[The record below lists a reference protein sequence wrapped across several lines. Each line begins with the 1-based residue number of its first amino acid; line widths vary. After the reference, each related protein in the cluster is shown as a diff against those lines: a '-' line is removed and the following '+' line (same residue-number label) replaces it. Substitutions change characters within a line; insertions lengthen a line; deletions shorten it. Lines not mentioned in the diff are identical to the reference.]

1 MKVLVT
7 GGAGFIGSHTI
18 ECLLDHGHEIRIL
31 DALVPQVHGK
41 SRKSPS
47 YLASRAELVVGAV
60 EDPVTVS
67 RALEGIDSVI
77 HLASAVGVGQS
88 MYQIVDYCTTNVLG
102 TATLLQAMVNS
113 KRSFKSLVVASSMSA
128 YGEGRYRTADG
139 QLVNPQVRSEAQLI
153 AGDWELR
160 DGGGNLLQP
169 TPTDEQKPLAPT
181 SIYAINKKDQEE
193 MCLCVGTAYGIPT
206 TALRF
211 FNVYGSRQA
220 LSNPYTGVAAIFCA
234 RLLNNR
240 SPLIFED
247 GRQRRDFVHV
257 QDVAR
262 AIVAAAE
269 NPVAGEAINIGS
281 GESVSVFQVAKALA
295 REMKKDIEPKILGKF
310 RSGDIRHCF
319 ADISKAKRLLAWKPS
334 LKFQCGVPELIEWV
348 RFQHDAQ
355 DGIESAWGELQ
366 QRGLL
371 V

>member
-7 GGAGFIGSHTI
+7 GGSGFIGSHTI
-18 ECLLDHGHEIRIL
+18 DRLLEHGHQVRTL
-31 DALVPQVHGK
+31 DALIPQVHGK
-41 SRKSPS
+41 NRTWPS
-47 YLASRAELVVGAV
+47 YLTRRAELVVGAV
-60 EDPVTVS
+60 EDPVAVS
-67 RALEGIDSVI
+67 QALEGIDSVI

-102 TATLLQAMVNS
+102 TATLLQAIIDR
-113 KRSFKSLVVASSMSA
+113 KRSLKSLVVASSMSA
-128 YGEGRYRTADG
+128 YGEGRYLTVDG
-139 QLVNPQVRSEAQLI
+139 QLVNPQIRREVQLI

-160 DGGGNLLQP
+160 DAGGNLLQP

-206 TALRF
+206 TALRL

-247 GRQRRDFVHV
+247 GQQRRDFVHV

-262 AIVAAAE
+262 AIVAAVE
-269 NPVAGEAINIGS
+269 NPVSGEAINIGS
-281 GESVSVFQVAKALA
+281 GEAISVREIAEILSCALN
-295 REMKKDIEPKILGKF
+295 KDIQPQLLGKY
-310 RSGDIRHCF
+310 RRGDIRHCF
-319 ADISKAKRLLAWKPS
+319 AEVSKAKRLLGWAPSKTFRQGVSELVAWVQS
-334 LKFQCGVPELIEWV
+334 QCEARDHVK
-348 RFQHDAQ
+348 
-355 DGIESAWGELQ
+355 SAWNELQ
-366 QRGLL
+366 DRGLL
-371 V
+371 T